1 MNGSARTGGGR
12 RRSGRARRY
21 PPGVR
26 VVSRRSFLL
35 GSAAAVALVS
45 CGSSGSGAKPSSS
58 GDTGADNGGTT
69 TDAGF
74 AVGGGTSPN
83 QVVLIRRF
91 APKTLV
97 TGSQRVPVV
106 LGDVNGL
113 IPLESTPATLTARIL
128 DPSGGVAVDS
138 VTVDRHGAELQQ
150 PYYPFLLTLAT
161 AGNYQLQIKDQ
172 PAVSTTIDVSA
183 PADVPIPQIGAPLP
197 PFDTPTVQDHR
208 GVDPICTRDPACPL
222 HDVSLSQALKAGKPV
237 AYLIGTPAYCQTAVC
252 GPVLDLLLAERANR
266 PDFTMVHS
274 EVYTDS
280 TIETVAPA
288 VTAYHMNFEPGL
300 FIADAKG
307 TLVARL
313 DSIYD
318 TQELKAALDLAAA
331 PA

>member
-1 MNGSARTGGGR
+1 MNGPARTGGGR

-26 VVSRRSFLL
+26 VVSRRRFLL

-97 TGSQRVPVV
+97 TGSQRAPVV

-197 PFDTPTVQDHR
+197 PFDTPTDQDHR

-222 HDVSLSQALKAGKPV
+222 HDVSLSQALTAGSRWP
-237 AYLIGTPAYCQTAVC
+237 T
-252 GPVLDLLLAERANR
+252 
-266 PDFTMVHS
+266 
-274 EVYTDS
+274 
-280 TIETVAPA
+280 
-288 VTAYHMNFEPGL
+288 
-300 FIADAKG
+300 
-307 TLVARL
+307 
-313 DSIYD
+313 
-318 TQELKAALDLAAA
+318 
-331 PA
+331 

>member
-1 MNGSARTGGGR
+1 
-12 RRSGRARRY
+12 
-21 PPGVR
+21 VR

-35 GSAAAVALVS
+35 GSAAAVALAS
-45 CGSSGSGAKPSSS
+45 CGSSGSGAEPSSS
-58 GDTGADNGGTT
+58 GDTAAADNGGTT

-113 IPLESTPATLTARIL
+113 LPLESTPPTLTARIL
-128 DPSGGVAVDS
+128 DPNGAVAVDS

-150 PYYPFLLTLAT
+150 PFYPFLLTLAT
-161 AGNYQLQIKDQ
+161 AGDYQLQIKDQ
-172 PAVSTTIDVSA
+172 PSVTTTIDVSA

-197 PFDTPTVQDHR
+197 PFDTPTVKDHR

-222 HDVSLSQALKAGKPV
+222 HAVSLSQALSAGKPV

-252 GPVLDLLLAERANR
+252 GPVLDLLLTERANR
-266 PDFTMVHS
+266 PDFAMVHA

-288 VTAYHMNFEPGL
+288 VTAYHMNFEPAL

-318 TQELKAALDLAAA
+318 AQELKAALDLAAA